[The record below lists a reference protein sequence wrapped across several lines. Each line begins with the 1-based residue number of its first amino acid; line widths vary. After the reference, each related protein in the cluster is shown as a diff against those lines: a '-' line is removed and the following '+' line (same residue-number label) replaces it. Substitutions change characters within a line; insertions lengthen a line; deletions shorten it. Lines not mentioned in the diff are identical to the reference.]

1 MFLNNISSPIGH
13 SILRAKRATSTFWV
27 GKSCLKMPKIVNFG
41 EFWKPEASGQ
51 TGLPDRSIL
60 IWQKLVENAK
70 EFKCDIFSDFQ
81 TLWCSTGYR
90 VTKKVC
96 QNCLVTL
103 YFYFISLKRSID
115 KIHLQNVMSGSNAAF
130 VMIQMINV
138 LCFQEQSWCFLLITT
153 TENGQKWFPLRHES
167 SSKTFFHTLL

>member
-1 MFLNNISSPIGH
+1 M
-13 SILRAKRATSTFWV
+13 A
-27 GKSCLKMPKIVNFG
+27 
-41 EFWKPEASGQ
+41 
-51 TGLPDRSIL
+51 
-60 IWQKLVENAK
+60 
-70 EFKCDIFSDFQ
+70 
-81 TLWCSTGYR
+81 
-90 VTKKVC
+90 KKVC

-167 SSKTFFHTLL
+167 SSKNFFTPYFNVFWLHLLYGILNTQYVIQAKESTPCQISIFVKKVFFQLVQNSLFLKWFTSVGTFYYSLEIQEET

>member
-1 MFLNNISSPIGH
+1 MVHFGEFLKTWSLRSNSVTRQVTFHRTKIGG
-13 SILRAKRATSTFWV
+13 KRQNSNATFWV
-27 GKSCLKMPKIVNFG
+27 ILKHCEYRNTGWPK
-41 EFWKPEASGQ
+41 KHKAQ
-51 TGLPDRSIL
+51 
-60 IWQKLVENAK
+60 A
-70 EFKCDIFSDFQ
+70 
-81 TLWCSTGYR
+81 
-90 VTKKVC
+90 KKVC

-167 SSKTFFHTLL
+167 SSKTFFTPYFNVFWLHLLYGILNTLLTKVFNT